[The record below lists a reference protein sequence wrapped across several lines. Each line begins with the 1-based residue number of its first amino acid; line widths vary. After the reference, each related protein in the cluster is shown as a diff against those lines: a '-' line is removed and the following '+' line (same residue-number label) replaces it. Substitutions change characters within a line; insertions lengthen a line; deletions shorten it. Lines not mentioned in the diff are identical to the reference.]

1 MTTTID
7 SDLACIAQNSSTAS
21 LSSPLQAVGPTTNVT
36 VGGLAADE
44 WVELI
49 QEGLQ
54 SLTVGEPLN
63 KKCLSAPRRR
73 HADPNSAALAL
84 HLAGRL
90 YPAPS
95 DSLLP
100 QVIKYEKGKF
110 LPRLLWPSN
119 RAISFFPSLEKD
131 PY

>member
-1 MTTTID
+1 MTTIID
-7 SDLACIAQNSSTAS
+7 SNLAYIAQNSSKAS
-21 LSSPLQAVGPTTNVT
+21 LLSPLQAAGLIADVT

-49 QEGLQ
+49 QEGLR

-73 HADPNSAALAL
+73 HADPDSAALAL
-84 HLAGRL
+84 RIAARL

-110 LPRLLWPSN
+110 LPRFL
-119 RAISFFPSLEKD
+119 
-131 PY
+131 